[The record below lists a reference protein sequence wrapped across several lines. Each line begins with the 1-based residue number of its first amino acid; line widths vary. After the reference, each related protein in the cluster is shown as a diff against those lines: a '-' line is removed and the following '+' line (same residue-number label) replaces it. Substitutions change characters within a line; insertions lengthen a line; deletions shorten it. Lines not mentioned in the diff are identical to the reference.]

1 MSGLESEI
9 THLLSAWGDGDQEAF
24 ERLVPLIQADLRRV
38 ASRCLRAERPGH
50 SLAVSG
56 LLNEAYLRLLVW
68 RPKEWQNRAHFFAVA
83 AKMMRR
89 ILVNH
94 AIERQ
99 RAKRGGAAIHVT
111 LSDAVPVSEAPKVE
125 ILALHQALER
135 LGSKDQL
142 KMQIVELRF
151 FGGLNE
157 EEIASVMSVPLRT
170 VQREWNFARAWLHRE
185 LSAPPMAA
193 AQR

>member
-1 MSGLESEI
+1 MSEENSEI
-9 THLLSAWGDGDQEAF
+9 TRLLCAWGDGNEAAF
-24 ERLVPLIQADLRRV
+24 ERLIPLIQAELRRV

-56 LLNEAYLRLLVW
+56 LINEAYLKLLLW

-94 AIERQ
+94 AVERQ
-99 RAKRGGAAIHVT
+99 RAKRGGAAIHVS
-111 LSDAVPVSEAPKVE
+111 LSGVEPAREAPKVE

-151 FGGLNE
+151 FGGLKE
-157 EEIASVMSVPLRT
+157 EEIAVALSLPLRT
-170 VQREWNFARAWLHRE
+170 IQREWNFARAWLHRE
-185 LSAPPMAA
+185 LSAPPVGA